1 MASYADLPRTRV
13 LWKKKK
19 EQENTLNT
27 EQQDLIYSKAYAQ
40 WTKEEDQKLIELYSK
55 GETIEEL
62 CKIFARNKGAI
73 KSRIKK
79 NKSISAV
86 EEVLLTIE
94 GVSSTSFTI
103 LEDDISRL
111 TYVLKP
117 KIQTIQFP
125 TIILKFSRI
134 IVTKESNF
142 IKAYTIRVFLILLY
156 DRNESFII
164 LYIVMQF
171 GHIFTNCP

>member
-40 WTKEEDQKLIELYSK
+40 WTKEEDPKLIELYSK

-79 NKSISAV
+79 LS
-86 EEVLLTIE
+86 
-94 GVSSTSFTI
+94 
-103 LEDDISRL
+103 
-111 TYVLKP
+111 
-117 KIQTIQFP
+117 Q
-125 TIILKFSRI
+125 
-134 IVTKESNF
+134 
-142 IKAYTIRVFLILLY
+142 
-156 DRNESFII
+156 
-164 LYIVMQF
+164 
-171 GHIFTNCP
+171 

>member
-19 EQENTLNT
+19 EQEIKNMSYI
-27 EQQDLIYSKAYAQ
+27 EQQRLKHSKAYVQ

-79 NKSISAV
+79 IS
-86 EEVLLTIE
+86 
-94 GVSSTSFTI
+94 
-103 LEDDISRL
+103 
-111 TYVLKP
+111 
-117 KIQTIQFP
+117 Q
-125 TIILKFSRI
+125 
-134 IVTKESNF
+134 
-142 IKAYTIRVFLILLY
+142 
-156 DRNESFII
+156 
-164 LYIVMQF
+164 
-171 GHIFTNCP
+171 

>member
-27 EQQDLIYSKAYAQ
+27 EQQDLIYSKAYVQ

-79 NKSISAV
+79 LS
-86 EEVLLTIE
+86 
-94 GVSSTSFTI
+94 
-103 LEDDISRL
+103 
-111 TYVLKP
+111 
-117 KIQTIQFP
+117 Q
-125 TIILKFSRI
+125 
-134 IVTKESNF
+134 
-142 IKAYTIRVFLILLY
+142 
-156 DRNESFII
+156 
-164 LYIVMQF
+164 
-171 GHIFTNCP
+171 